1 MTLMSL
7 TADQPEVRTVV
18 NQPKIFSESNWKQSW
33 VELAVLYSL
42 LMVAATVVLEM
53 HWLVAMSVTPVLM
66 LGLLLAVIIGVQIL
80 WMVVVGLEK
89 LGEVAG
95 LRKSPLS

>member
-1 MTLMSL
+1 M
-7 TADQPEVRTVV
+7 

-33 VELAVLYSL
+33 VELAMLYSL

-66 LGLLLAVIIGVQIL
+66 LGLLLAVIIMVQIL

-89 LGEVAG
+89 LGEAAG

>member
-89 LGEVAG
+89 LGEAAG

>member
-1 MTLMSL
+1 M
-7 TADQPEVRTVV
+7 

-33 VELAVLYSL
+33 VELAMLYSL

-66 LGLLLAVIIGVQIL
+66 LGLLLAVIIMVQIL

-89 LGEVAG
+89 LGEAAG
-95 LRKSPLS
+95 LRKSPLP

>member
-1 MTLMSL
+1 M
-7 TADQPEVRTVV
+7 

-33 VELAVLYSL
+33 VELAMLYSL

-66 LGLLLAVIIGVQIL
+66 LGLLLAVITMVQIL
-80 WMVVVGLEK
+80 WMVVIGLEK
-89 LGEVAG
+89 LGEAAG